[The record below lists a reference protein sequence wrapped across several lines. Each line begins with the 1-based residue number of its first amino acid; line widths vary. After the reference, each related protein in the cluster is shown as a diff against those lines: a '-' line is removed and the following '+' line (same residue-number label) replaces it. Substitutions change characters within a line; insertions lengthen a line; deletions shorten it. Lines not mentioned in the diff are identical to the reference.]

1 VGKPSDQSVSL
12 TSPEAFSFDPLRE
25 GKLGLTKAYGSFL
38 VEAASFCL
46 HLNKHPNPVFVIVTG
61 DTPTSGS
68 LKWDEITEIH
78 NHSFADE
85 QEATEYGAYG
95 VAAVIVLKLTGI
107 SHIARSAKGTG
118 IDFWLGL
125 GTDERGIF
133 QSTARL
139 EVSGILKGRDSRIA
153 ARKSTKLAQTARS
166 DETSLP
172 AYVAIV
178 EFGRPEIRVA
188 KRLGEEPMHEETPS

>member
-1 VGKPSDQSVSL
+1 VGKPSDQSLFL
-12 TSPEAFSFDPLRE
+12 TTPEAFSFDPLRE

-46 HLNKHPNPVFVIVTG
+46 HLNEHLNPVLFIVTG

-68 LKWDEITEIH
+68 LEWDEITDTH
-78 NHSFADE
+78 DHSFADG

-107 SHIARSAKGTG
+107 RQIARSAKGTG

-139 EVSGILKGRDSRIA
+139 EVSGILRGGDSSIA
-153 ARKSTKLAQTARS
+153 ARKSTKLAQTTRS

-178 EFGRPEIRVA
+178 EFGHPEIRVA
-188 KRLGEEPMHEETPS
+188 KRLGEEPMRGETLS

>member
-1 VGKPSDQSVSL
+1 MGKPSDQSLFL
-12 TSPEAFSFDPLRE
+12 TTPEAFSFDPLRE

-38 VEAASFCL
+38 VEAASFCF
-46 HLNKHPNPVFVIVTG
+46 HLNEHPNPVLVIVTG

-68 LKWDEITEIH
+68 LEWHEITDAH
-78 NHSFADE
+78 DHSFADE

-95 VAAVIVLKLTGI
+95 IAVVVVLKLSGI

-153 ARKSTKLAQTARS
+153 ARRNTKLSQTARS

-178 EFGRPEIRVA
+178 EFRRPEVRIA
-188 KRLGEEPMHEETPS
+188 KRLGEEPMREETVS